1 MKLIVQI
8 PCYNE
13 SETLPEVVAG
23 IPRTVEGVDRVEILV
38 VDDGSGDGTA
48 DVARALGVDHVVRNA
63 SNVGLAR
70 SFQRGIDAC
79 LRLGADVIVNT
90 DGDHQYPGAA
100 IPALIAPILRGEAD
114 VVVGDRQPHRS
125 PHFSGSKRWLQRLGS
140 GIVRSMSGVQV
151 ADAVSGFRAY
161 SRAAALQMNVITTF
175 SYTTETLIHAGRNGI
190 HVASVPIETNAPTRP
205 SRLFESVPAFLGK
218 QAVTMVRSFTMYR
231 PLRAFILL
239 AAIMLALG
247 VMPIVRFLYFFALG
261 QGDGHVQSLVLGAMF
276 FTVGCMTLV
285 IALLGDTIATNRQ
298 LMEATLQRVKQL
310 EYAAHETGRG
320 PSRVVGFEP
329 VHRERSDWVAAGD
342 AGTYAHGSNEV

>member
-13 SETLPEVVAG
+13 AETLPEVVAG
-23 IPRTVEGVDRVEILV
+23 IPRIVDGVDRVEILV
-38 VDDGSGDGTA
+38 VDDGSDDGTA
-48 DVARALGVDHVVRNA
+48 DVALALGVDHVVRNP
-63 SNVGLAR
+63 SNLGLAR
-70 SFQRGIDAC
+70 SFQRGIDEC
-79 LRLGADVIVNT
+79 LRQGADVIVNT

-100 IPALIAPILRGEAD
+100 IPALVGPILHGQAD
-114 VVVGDRQPHRS
+114 VVVGDRRPHES
-125 PHFSGSKRWLQRLGS
+125 PHFSAPKRWLQRVGS
-140 GIVRSMSGVQV
+140 SIVRTMSGVQV

-161 SRAAALQMNVITTF
+161 SRAAALQLNVITTF

-205 SRLFESVPAFLGK
+205 SRLFESIPGFLGK

-239 AAIMLALG
+239 GAVMLAVGG
-247 VMPIVRFLYFFALG
+247 VPIARFLYFFALG

-276 FTVGCMTLV
+276 FTIGCMTMV

-298 LMEATLQRVKQL
+298 LLEATLHRLKRL
-310 EYAAHETGRG
+310 EYAAQESRG
-320 PSRVVGFEP
+320 EPSRVVGFEP
-329 VHRERSDWVAAGD
+329 TPKAREEWVAGSELRPH
-342 AGTYAHGSNEV
+342 AHGVNEV